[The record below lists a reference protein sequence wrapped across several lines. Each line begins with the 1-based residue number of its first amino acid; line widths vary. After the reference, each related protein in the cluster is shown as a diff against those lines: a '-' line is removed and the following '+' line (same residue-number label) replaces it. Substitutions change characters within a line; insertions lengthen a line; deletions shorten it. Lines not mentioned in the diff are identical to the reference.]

1 MRVAIFGAGAI
12 GGLVGAVLNRA
23 GAEVSIVARGAHLEA
38 IRENGLRVTIDAEN
52 WTARLPT
59 SDEPADL
66 GPQNLVVV
74 AVKAPSLP
82 AVAASIT
89 PLLDAETAVA
99 FLMNGVPWWY
109 FHCHSGPD
117 EGRRL
122 PLIDPGEAL
131 WDAVGPQRVIGGVVR
146 CAAIVEMPGRIR
158 VTGTVRRILLGRP
171 DNISDARLEEFREL
185 LAAGGIEAVTA
196 PDIRDAVW
204 DKLVGNLMD
213 GPLAMLTGA
222 RSDMLFADEDCS
234 AIARAIGHEAIAIGR
249 AIGRHNGV
257 DVEAAIRSGRGRVHL
272 PSVAQDLQRG
282 RAMEIDALM
291 SVPLAFA
298 AERGIRTPMLEAV
311 VAMAKLRAR
320 AAGMY

>member
-12 GGLVGAVLNRA
+12 GGLVGAVLHRA
-23 GAEVSIVARGAHLEA
+23 GAEVSVVARGAHLEA
-38 IRENGLRVTIDAEN
+38 IRENGLRIAIDADN
-52 WTARLPT
+52 WIAPLPA

-66 GPQNLVVV
+66 GPQDLVVV

-82 AVAASIT
+82 AVAASIA

-109 FHCHSGPD
+109 FHGHGGPD

-122 PLIDPGEAL
+122 PLIDPRGAL
-131 WDAVGPQRVIGGVVR
+131 WDAVGPRRVVGGVVR
-146 CAAIVEMPGRIR
+146 CAAVVEMPGRIR

-171 DNISDARLEEFREL
+171 DNSSDARLKECRDL
-185 LAAGGIEAVTA
+185 LAAGGIEAAIA
-196 PDIRDAVW
+196 PNIRDAIW

-222 RSDMLFADEDCS
+222 RSNILFADEGCS
-234 AIARAIGHEAIAIGR
+234 ALARAIGYETIAIGR
-249 AIGRHNGV
+249 AMGRKNGV
-257 DVEAAIRSGRGRVHL
+257 DMEAAIRSGRGRVHL
-272 PSVAQDLQRG
+272 PSVAQDLLRG

-298 AERGIRTPMLEAV
+298 AERGICTPMLDAV

-320 AAGMY
+320 AAGLY

>member
-12 GGLVGAVLNRA
+12 GGLVGAALHRA
-23 GAEVSIVARGAHLEA
+23 GAEVGIVARGAHLEA
-38 IRENGLRVTIDAEN
+38 IRKEGLSVAIDAET
-52 WTARLPT
+52 WTARLHA

-66 GPQNLVVV
+66 GPRDLVVV

-82 AVAASIT
+82 AVADSIG
-89 PLLDAETAVA
+89 PLLNAGTAVA

-109 FHCHSGPD
+109 FHGHGGPD

-122 PLIDPGEAL
+122 PLIDPGGAV
-131 WDAVGPQRVIGGVVR
+131 WNAVGPERVIGGVVR

-171 DNISDARLEEFREL
+171 DNNSDAHLQECRDL
-185 LAAGGIEAVTA
+185 LAAGGIEAATV
-196 PDIRDAVW
+196 PDIRDAIW

-213 GPLAMLTGA
+213 GPLAILTGA
-222 RSDMLFADEDCS
+222 RSDILFTDEGC
-234 AIARAIGHEAIAIGR
+234 IALARTIGHEAIAIGR
-249 AIGRHNGV
+249 AMGRKNSV
-257 DVEAAIRSGRGRVHL
+257 DVDQAVQSGRGRVHL
-272 PSVAQDLQRG
+272 PSIAQDLQRG
-282 RAMEIDALM
+282 RPMEIDALM

-298 AERGIRTPMLEAV
+298 AERSVVMPMLDAV

-320 AAGMY
+320 AAGLY